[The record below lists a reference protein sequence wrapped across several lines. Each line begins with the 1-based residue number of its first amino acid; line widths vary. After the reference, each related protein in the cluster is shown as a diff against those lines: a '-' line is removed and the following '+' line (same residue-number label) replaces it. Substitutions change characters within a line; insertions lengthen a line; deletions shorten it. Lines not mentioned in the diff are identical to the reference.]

1 MPKMGYDMREG
12 TVVRW
17 YKREGEAV
25 ARGEV
30 IADIETDKATVEFE
44 AYTAGVLQRLVAVEG
59 RPVPVGE
66 AIAVIGEP
74 GEIAAAA
81 MPTAAVETAAGSVA
95 AGVAGD
101 GDTAADDGVEIAAV
115 AAVRADGEVRASPLA
130 RRLARERGIELGLV
144 AGSGPGGRVVEK
156 DVLEYA
162 AAAVSGVGDGAAAT
176 ATAAV
181 GWVLASPLARRLA
194 RERGIELGLVAGSGP
209 GGRVI
214 ERDVLG
220 YVAPAAVLEEAAVA
234 AESESVD
241 RPAGEVGPVAVERA
255 GEGVAADTDGPAAV
269 AVGVPE
275 EGVAGEPG
283 VLAASGVAA
292 VEMEESVGAVAA
304 AAGDAA
310 ALGVAE
316 EGVGPVVGDVAEEV
330 GGTAVDDVADGAAT
344 VVAEGDT
351 AVVVADGMEEGTAAD
366 ADRVGERTAM
376 VGAAAEDGIEERVV
390 GVETAAAGEGT
401 VGVERA
407 VVEAAAAVGE
417 TVAEPD
423 GEAVER
429 VAAETALVGT
439 AAVVGEPVE
448 EGADAVEGRVG
459 LSRMRQAIARVTGD
473 SKRDA
478 PHFYVT
484 AEVDMGKAMS
494 LRRDINDALPGE
506 SRVSVND
513 LVVRAC
519 AIGLGRHRKFNAF
532 FRGDHL
538 QYNAAV
544 NIGIA
549 ITLESGLIVPGISHC
564 EGKSLVEIA
573 AASKDLI
580 ARAQRG
586 ALRQE
591 EYGDTTFSVS
601 NLGMF
606 DVDSFAAIIFPPHAA
621 VLAVGTVRE
630 QPVARDGQLAVGQVM
645 KATLSTDHRVADGAE
660 AAQFLVEVKGLLEN
674 PVKLLL

>member
-1 MPKMGYDMREG
+1 M
-12 TVVRW
+12 
-17 YKREGEAV
+17 
-25 ARGEV
+25 
-30 IADIETDKATVEFE
+30 
-44 AYTAGVLQRLVAVEG
+44 
-59 RPVPVGE
+59 
-66 AIAVIGEP
+66 
-74 GEIAAAA
+74 
-81 MPTAAVETAAGSVA
+81 
-95 AGVAGD
+95 
-101 GDTAADDGVEIAAV
+101 
-115 AAVRADGEVRASPLA
+115 
-130 RRLARERGIELGLV
+130 
-144 AGSGPGGRVVEK
+144 VEK

-162 AAAVSGVGDGAAAT
+162 AAVSGVADGAAAT
-176 ATAAV
+176 ATAAVV

-194 RERGIELGLVAGSGP
+194 RERGIELATVAGSGP

-220 YVAPAAVLEEAAVA
+220 YVAAAVTEEAAVA
-234 AESESVD
+234 AERESV
-241 RPAGEVGPVAVERA
+241 EVAPVAVERA
-255 GEGVAADTDGPAAV
+255 IEGVAADTGGPAAV
-269 AVGVPE
+269 AADVPE
-275 EGVAGEPG
+275 EGVAGESG
-283 VLAASGVAA
+283 GLAASGVAA
-292 VEMEESVGAVAA
+292 VGVEESVGTVVAA
-304 AAGDAA
+304 VRDAA
-310 ALGVAE
+310 APGVME
-316 EGVGPVVGDVAEEV
+316 EGVGMAAGDVAEGV

-344 VVAEGDT
+344 VVAEGAVP
-351 AVVVADGMEEGTAAD
+351 AVVVADGMEEGMAAAD
-366 ADRVGERTAM
+366 ADRVGEGMAM

-390 GVETAAAGEGT
+390 VVEAVAAAGEGT
-401 VGVERA
+401 VEVERA
-407 VVEAAAAVGE
+407 VVEA
-417 TVAEPD
+417 
-423 GEAVER
+423 
-429 VAAETALVGT
+429 AAETALVGT
-439 AAVVGEPVE
+439 AAVVGETAAVVE
-448 EGADAVEGRVG
+448 KMAAEAAGEGVEGRVG

-519 AIGLGRHRKFNAF
+519 AMGLGRHPKFNAF

-564 EGKSLVEIA
+564 ESKGLVEIA

-580 ARAQRG
+580 ARAQSG

-630 QPVARDGQLAVGQVM
+630 QPVVRDGQLAVGQVM

>member
-59 RPVPVGE
+59 RPVAVGE

-81 MPTAAVETAAGSVA
+81 MPTAAVETAAGVVA
-95 AGVAGD
+95 VGAAADMVVGDGDRAADDDGVVVD
-101 GDTAADDGVEIAAV
+101 GDTAVA
-115 AAVRADGEVRASPLA
+115 AAVRVEGEVRASPLA
-130 RRLARERGIELGLV
+130 RRLARERGIELATV
-144 AGSGPGGRVVEK
+144 AGSGPGGRIVEK
-156 DVLEYA
+156 DILEYA
-162 AAAVSGVGDGAAAT
+162 AAAVAGVGDGAAAT
-176 ATAAV
+176 AASAATV

-194 RERGIELGLVAGSGP
+194 RERGIELGLVTGSGP

-220 YVAPAAVLEEAAVA
+220 YVEPAAAPVVDDEVMPAALEEAVAVA
-234 AESESVD
+234 
-241 RPAGEVGPVAVERA
+241 
-255 GEGVAADTDGPAAV
+255 AAV
-269 AVGVPE
+269 AVGVLE
-275 EGVAGEPG
+275 EGVVGET
-283 VLAASGVAA
+283 VVAAASGI
-292 VEMEESVGAVAA
+292 
-304 AAGDAA
+304 
-310 ALGVAE
+310 GVVE
-316 EGVGPVVGDVAEEV
+316 EGVGKVAGDVAV
-330 GGTAVDDVADGAAT
+330 GEAVPAVVVSVADG
-344 VVAEGDT
+344 VEEGI
-351 AVVVADGMEEGTAAD
+351 AADGDRDELVEGAAAVAVEAVTAAD
-366 ADRVGERTAM
+366 AGRETVAGVAGTE
-376 VGAAAEDGIEERVV
+376 GAAAPAVADVV
-390 GVETAAAGEGT
+390 AEVVETARDVAGREGEIAVAAVGVGTVADGVAEGTVTVERAALVGGPAREVVAGAAGE
-401 VGVERA
+401 
-407 VVEAAAAVGE
+407 AAGAGE
-417 TVAEPD
+417 
-423 GEAVER
+423 G
-429 VAAETALVGT
+429 
-439 AAVVGEPVE
+439 
-448 EGADAVEGRVG
+448 VEGRVG

-484 AEVDMGKAMS
+484 AEVDMGKAMA
-494 LRRDINDALPGE
+494 LRREINDALPGE
-506 SRVSVND
+506 QRVSVND

-519 AIGLGRHRKFNAF
+519 AIGLGFHPKFNAF

-544 NIGIA
+544 DIGIA

-606 DVDSFAAIIFPPHAA
+606 EVDSFAAIIFPPHAA

-630 QPVARDGQLAVGQVM
+630 QPVVREGQLAVGQVM

-674 PVKLLL
+674 PVRLLL